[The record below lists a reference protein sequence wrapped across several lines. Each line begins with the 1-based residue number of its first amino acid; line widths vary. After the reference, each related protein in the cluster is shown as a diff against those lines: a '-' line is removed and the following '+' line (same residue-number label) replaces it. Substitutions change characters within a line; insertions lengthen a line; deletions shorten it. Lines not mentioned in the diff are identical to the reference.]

1 MTFNQ
6 IIQFIL
12 SELSAGNLLQNIGVY
27 TLLILLAWV
36 VAVQL
41 KQQSGKYRT
50 R

>member
-36 VAVQL
+36 VSVQL